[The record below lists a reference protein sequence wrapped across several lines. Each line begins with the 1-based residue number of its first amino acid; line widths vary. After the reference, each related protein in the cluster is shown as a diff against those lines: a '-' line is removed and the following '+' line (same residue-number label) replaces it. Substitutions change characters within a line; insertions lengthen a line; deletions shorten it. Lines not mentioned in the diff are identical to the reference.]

1 MTGTQRLHV
10 STTREYLVYGDEQT
24 GRAGA
29 STQANLVMI
38 MQLCFTVSHDTV
50 QWK

>member
-29 STQANLVMI
+29 STHANLVMI
-38 MQLCFTVSHDTV
+38 TQLCFTVSHDTV